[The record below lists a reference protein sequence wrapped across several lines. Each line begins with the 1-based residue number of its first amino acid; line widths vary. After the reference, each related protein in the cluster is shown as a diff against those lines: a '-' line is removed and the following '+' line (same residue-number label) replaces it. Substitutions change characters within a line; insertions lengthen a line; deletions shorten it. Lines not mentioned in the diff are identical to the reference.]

1 MRQVQKISREVRCVK
16 AHDPSETTRRAPFT
30 SNKEIKAY
38 LQGALHDAYRR
49 KNRIRFSQKGTE
61 WLTVLQNLLTQL
73 GHRSWMYKEGSR
85 DVYDLE
91 TTATFLDFNFDF
103 SILSTNKEKAA
114 YIRGFFD
121 AEGGI
126 PHSRGATFYIQLV
139 QKDEEKMRS
148 IKSVLQ
154 SLGIKTGVLHN
165 PSRKVDQNYWRCFVS
180 TESHADF
187 ARIIGSSHPIKH
199 ARFAERMM
207 IWSMPHGDMRK
218 KQNKAR
224 VAEAARGTY
233 PIGIAIARKA

>member
-16 AHDPSETTRRAPFT
+16 THDPSETTRRAPFK
-30 SNKEIKAY
+30 SKKEIKAY

-61 WLTVLQNLLTQL
+61 WLTVLKNLLEQL
-73 GHRSWMYKEGSR
+73 GHKSWMYREGSR

-91 TTATFLDFNFDF
+91 TTASFLDFNFDIF
-103 SILSTNKEKAA
+103 ILKTREEKAA

-126 PHSRGATFYIQLV
+126 PHSRNATFYIQLV
-139 QKDEEKMRS
+139 QKDLEKMRS

-165 PSRKVDQNYWRCFVS
+165 PSRKVDPNYWRCFVS
-180 TESHADF
+180 TESHSDF
-187 ARIIGSSHPIKH
+187 ARIIGSWHPLKR
-199 ARFAERMM
+199 ARFEERMM
-207 IWSMPHGDMRK
+207 I
-218 KQNKAR
+218 
-224 VAEAARGTY
+224 
-233 PIGIAIARKA
+233 